1 MIMNEITDEPEL
13 DPPRKIHNRE
23 HYVCINAIG
32 FPELNG
38 MISTDQTG
46 RFPITSGRGN
56 THIMVLYDHDSNF
69 INSTAIKSRN
79 TIDLIAG
86 YEKLYKE
93 LYNAGIRPLIQRL
106 DNEASEDLIATIKD
120 KKTFISN

>member
-1 MIMNEITDEPEL
+1 MNETTDEPKL

-23 HYVCINAIG
+23 HYVSINAIG

-46 RFPITSGRGN
+46 HFPITSGRGN

-69 INSTAIKSRN
+69 INATAIKS
-79 TIDLIAG
+79 
-86 YEKLYKE
+86 
-93 LYNAGIRPLIQRL
+93 
-106 DNEASEDLIATIKD
+106 
-120 KKTFISN
+120 KKTNPGYSSGSSFVKYATN